1 MISSFILLTLIF
13 DSGLIWWGEIRC
25 KSLLGVK
32 GLNRQNL
39 LRVTMGA
46 GGTKPPEARRT
57 SLLNSRYWQALTNSF
72 LPDVLVCSITEYLYE
87 FRRIWR
93 VRKASQNTNEL
104 KCSVILHT
112 QTSYKLF
119 IIQLLFSLR
128 IFFRSHFSYYFS
140 SVHSCEDRLHFIY
153 SPQCRYMIFT
163 HFQSSFC
170 SFLIRREKQ
179 SR

>member
-1 MISSFILLTLIF
+1 MEPSRQKQEGLHRSTRDTDKLWPTASYQTFWCVVSLSIFTSF
-13 DSGLIWWGEIRC
+13 
-25 KSLLGVK
+25 
-32 GLNRQNL
+32 
-39 LRVTMGA
+39 A
-46 GGTKPPEARRT
+46 
-57 SLLNSRYWQALTNSF
+57 
-72 LPDVLVCSITEYLYE
+72 E
-87 FRRIWR
+87 FWR
-93 VRKASQNTNEL
+93 VKASQNTNEL

-179 SR
+179 SMHSRLVNKQVFFKVQNNQLSKQPYNIVGYLYSTRALFYSTLCSWIIG